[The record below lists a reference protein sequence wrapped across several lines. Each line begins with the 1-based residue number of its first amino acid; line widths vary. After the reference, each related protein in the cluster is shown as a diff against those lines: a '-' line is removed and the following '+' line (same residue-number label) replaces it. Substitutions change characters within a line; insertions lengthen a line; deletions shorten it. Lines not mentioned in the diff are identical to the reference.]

1 MLINEDRL
9 AGVFTSLC
17 EIDSPSRREGQV
29 AAYLKRYF
37 ADFKT
42 PPEIF
47 EDDSS
52 GQTGADCGNL
62 IIRFAGSLP
71 LEPIFFNCHMDTVMP
86 GLGVTVARRGDT
98 FYSAGE
104 TVLGADDKAGIAI
117 LIEAMH
123 VLQEA
128 NIPHGPVEF
137 LFTTCEEVGLL
148 GAKALDP
155 SLLQARMGYA
165 LDSTGTDMIIIGAP
179 AARSI
184 IAEISGASAHAGL
197 NPEKGISAIQLA
209 ARAIAEAPLG
219 RIDDESTA
227 NIGRITGG
235 MATNIIPEFVKVEG
249 EARSHDPE
257 KLDRIVA
264 DMQNCF
270 TRAVDGWTD
279 PTGQATG
286 RPSLVFS
293 APRQYPALRL
303 RQSDTVVQR
312 IERAASSLSR
322 SLEFIIAGGGSDANV
337 LSGYGLKTAIVGIG
351 MTDVHTTDESIA
363 LSDMIRTTELI
374 CFMLTI

>member
-1 MLINEDRL
+1 MRINKDRL

-17 EIDSPSRREGQV
+17 EIDSPSRREGEV

-37 ADFKT
+37 TDFKS
-42 PPEIF
+42 PPEII

-52 GQTGADCGNL
+52 AQTGADCGNL
-62 IIRFAGSLP
+62 IMRFAGALP
-71 LEPIFFNCHMDTVMP
+71 LEPVFFNCHMDTVMP

-98 FYSAGE
+98 FYSAGD

-123 VLQEA
+123 VLQEN
-128 NIPHGPVEF
+128 NIPHGPVEY

-155 SLLQARMGYA
+155 TLLHGRIGYA
-165 LDSTGTDMIIIGAP
+165 LDSTGTDTVIIGAP
-179 AARSI
+179 AAKSI
-184 IAEISGASAHAGL
+184 IAEISGVSAHAGL

-209 ARAIAEAPLG
+209 AKAIAEAPLG

-227 NIGRITGG
+227 NIGRIAGG
-235 MATNIIPEFVKVEG
+235 TATNIIPEFVRVEG
-249 EARSHDPE
+249 EARSHDPA

-264 DMQNCF
+264 DMESCF

-279 PTGQATG
+279 PTGQAAS

-293 APRQYPALRL
+293 APRQYPAMRL
-303 RQSDTVVQR
+303 SKKDTVIKR
-312 IERAASSLSR
+312 LERASANLSR
-322 SLEFIIAGGGSDANV
+322 SLEYIIAGGGSDANV
-337 LSGYGLKTAIVGIG
+337 LCGFGLKTAIVGIG

-363 LSDMIRTTELI
+363 LADMTRTAELI
-374 CFMLTI
+374 CSVLTT